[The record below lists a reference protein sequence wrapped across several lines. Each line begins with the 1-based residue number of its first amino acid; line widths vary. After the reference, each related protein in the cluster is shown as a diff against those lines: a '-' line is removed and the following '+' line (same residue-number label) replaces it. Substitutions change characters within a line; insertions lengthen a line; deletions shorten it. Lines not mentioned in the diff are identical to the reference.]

1 MTTEFPAP
9 GLTERPD
16 LPPGLR
22 IATSA
27 YLTLFGRPPAT
38 VWLVPG
44 AVTLL
49 ANGPL
54 RLTVATPWGTTG
66 AVGPRDDD
74 LIEVV
79 KLEHPGERAS
89 LTVSEAASGA
99 GPEWAGTGLMAARG
113 GATLLVKAELPEG
126 SGVGARAA
134 TQAAIRLCLSGADSP
149 REDLAAGS
157 AAGSAVLGTPVAG
170 GARGGS
176 QRLPFDLA
184 AAGLR
189 LVIIDTRVRG
199 EPLSPPA
206 ESSPMAV
213 AAKAL
218 GEGDITAIGP
228 LLTAAHEAMDC
239 EDVQRVAVSA
249 ALRAGALG
257 ARALTDGPGRPA
269 CALVPAGR
277 LADVRAGVCAWF
289 ARSSLR
295 PPRFLTFAPAQG
307 PRRLGHAW
315 QA

>member
-1 MTTEFPAP
+1 MTTD
-9 GLTERPD
+9 LTERLD

-22 IATSA
+22 VATRA
-27 YLTLFGRPPAT
+27 YLAHFGRPPAT
-38 VWLVPG
+38 VWRVPG

-54 RLTVATPWGTTG
+54 RLIVATPWGTI
-66 AVGPRDDD
+66 AAAGPRDDD
-74 LIEVV
+74 IIELV
-79 KLEHPGERAS
+79 KLEHPGERRS

-126 SGVGARAA
+126 SGAGARAA
-134 TQAAIRLCLSGADSP
+134 TQSAIRLCLSGADSP
-149 REDLAAGS
+149 DEDL
-157 AAGSAVLGTPVAG
+157 TVAG
-170 GARGGS
+170 NAVAGS

-199 EPLSPPA
+199 KPLSAPA
-206 ESSPMAV
+206 ERSPVAV
-213 AAKAL
+213 AARAL
-218 GEGDITAIGP
+218 SEGAIVAIGP
-228 LLTAAHEAMDC
+228 LLTAAHEAMACD
-239 EDVQRVAVSA
+239 DVQQMVVSA

-257 ARALTDGPGRPA
+257 ARAITDGPGRPA
-269 CALVPAGR
+269 CALVPVGR

-289 ARSSLR
+289 ARGKLR
-295 PPRFLTFAPAQG
+295 PPRFLTFTPADG
-307 PRRLGHAW
+307 PHRPGHIW